1 MKQLNNDKSVFDK
14 LDHKHRTK
22 SEIVFLKLLAKK
34 KIKKA
39 NPFDEIRSTTYNPID
54 KSNPRNEME
63 I

>member
-22 SEIVFLKLLAKK
+22 SEIVFYKMLAKQK
-34 KIKKA
+34 NKRA
-39 NPFDEIRSTTYNPID
+39 NPFDEFRSTTYNPD
-54 KSNPRNEME
+54 AKSNPKNEME

>member
-14 LDHKHRTK
+14 LDHKRKTK
-22 SEIVFLKLLAKK
+22 SEIVFYKLLAKQK
-34 KIKKA
+34 KPA
-39 NPFDEIRSTTYNPID
+39 NPFDKARSQTWNPID